1 MIRQMIR
8 DSLVVPIVSPEPKW
22 SNSRPFNPK
31 TEPESDLQD
40 SGDTRNP

>member
-8 DSLVVPIVSPEPKW
+8 DSLVVPIVSPEPK
-22 SNSRPFNPK
+22 SSYTRPFNPK

-40 SGDTRNP
+40 PGDTRNP